1 MTAAAPTLAE
11 SYAHCRRLS
20 RRSHSSFWLSF
31 WLLAGEKQRAMEALY
46 AFARHTDDLGDSP
59 LAPAE
64 RAVALRGWR
73 SALQCALA
81 GGELDASGDQAA
93 RRLLPAVVD
102 AVARFGIPPQHL
114 HALVDGQEMDLA
126 RTSYET
132 FDELSAYCEKVASAV
147 GLACLHVWGF
157 RDPAALEPAR
167 RCGLAF
173 QLTNILRDLRE
184 DAARGR
190 VYLPQSDL
198 CACGYTVDDLRAG
211 RAGAAFLR
219 LMELE
224 IGRAED
230 LYAACAQLAPLLQ
243 ADGRRIF
250 GMMSDTYRRLL
261 RAIARAPAAVLERR
275 VRLTGL
281 EKLRIAARW
290 FLLPLHE
297 A

>member
-20 RRSHSSFWLSF
+20 RRSRSNFWLSF
-31 WLLAGEKQRAMEALY
+31 WLLPREKQRAMEALY
-46 AFARHTDDLGDSP
+46 AFARHTDDLGDSL

-64 RAVALRGWR
+64 RAVALGGWR
-73 SALQCALA
+73 SALEAALA
-81 GGELDASGDQAA
+81 GDGEASGDQTA
-93 RRLLPAVVD
+93 RLLLPAVVD
-102 AVARFGIPPQHL
+102 TVVRFGIPPQHL
-114 HALVDGQEMDLA
+114 HAIVDGQEMDLA
-126 RTSYET
+126 RTTYET

-147 GLACLHVWGF
+147 GLACLHIWGF
-157 RDPAALEPAR
+157 RDSAALEPAR

-173 QLTNILRDLRE
+173 QVTNILRDVRE
-184 DAARGR
+184 DALRGR
-190 VYLPQSDL
+190 VYLPQADL
-198 CACGYTVDDLRAG
+198 RACGYTIEELRER
-211 RAGAAFLR
+211 RAGAAFVQ

-230 LYAACAQLAPLLQ
+230 LYAACGQLAPLLH

-261 RAIARAPAAVLERR
+261 HVIAGAPAAVLERR
-275 VRLTGL
+275 VRLTRL
-281 EKLRIAARW
+281 EKLRIAAGW
-290 FLLPLHE
+290 FLLPWRR